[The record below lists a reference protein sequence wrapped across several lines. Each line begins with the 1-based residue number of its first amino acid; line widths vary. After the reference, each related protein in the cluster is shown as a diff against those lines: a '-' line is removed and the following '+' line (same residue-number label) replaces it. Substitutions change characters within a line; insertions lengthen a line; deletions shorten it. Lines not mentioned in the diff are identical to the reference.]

1 MVLDRFLGG
10 GRGCAVG
17 GLVALAEAPV
27 PEPAVV
33 SVFLFLWAAPSSRRA
48 PPTSPAVSCL
58 PPAVVCV
65 FLVLWAAPSSRRA
78 PPTPPAVSCTLLNA
92 PARAGAQMRACAHP
106 AHHLARGGCAHRVRR
121 A

>member
-33 SVFLFLWAAPSSRRA
+33 SVFLF
-48 PPTSPAVSCL
+48 
-58 PPAVVCV
+58 
-65 FLVLWAAPSSRRA
+65 LWAAPSSRRA